1 MVVPQLVILAAT
13 SLLSLSGPVQAQSCP
28 SGKPIVF
35 SDNKKACLD
44 DYPVLRD
51 LPVQVRG
58 KEVSFA
64 KAFDDPTG
72 YLAVSGSRCGG
83 MGTFWIPIPPFKG
96 FTGAVADTRG
106 AAVDSANNGAIQA
119 CKANQK
125 RIGTDCDCELI
136 VNANSLST
144 LFVALYSTRDD
155 LPSLLGLGSSA
166 SAKPAVSSS
175 GEGSSSR
182 EAQALASERAR
193 FEAERQALERARQAS
208 AKEDGERQREKAR
221 LETEKQALEILKSE
235 SQRQA
240 NSLRAERERLEKERA
255 TLAEALLASGKGFDD
270 KNLSIS
276 KRALVIGND
285 SYVVLPKLKNG
296 REDARAVADLFSKL
310 GYTVSLRLDL
320 SMKQMQFEFRNFK
333 RSGSAGDEIVIFFAG
348 HGVQISGINYLLPI
362 DSAAQNEDEVR
373 DDSMSLQRIVD
384 DAVESK
390 ARLALFIL
398 DACRDN
404 PFKVP
409 GRSIGGARGLAAASP
424 ATGQMIVFSAGVGQ
438 QALDNLGPR
447 DTEKGS
453 VFTRTLVKEAL
464 RRDLT
469 VDQVIRNVRREVVR
483 LAKSIGHDQVP
494 AVYDQL
500 VGDYRLAR

>member
-83 MGTFWIPIPPFKG
+83 MGTFWIGRHPSGTIYIPRLFD
-96 FTGAVADTRG
+96 FV
-106 AAVDSANNGAIQA
+106 NNGAIQA

-362 DSAAQNEDEVR
+362 DSVAQNEDEVR